1 MKQATAANV
10 QVRDR
15 PGWLQDANSMLVSAF
30 CHLAAFIA
38 LGLLTVAS
46 SDGWRGVKLLV
57 NLGDGGPEAPIVDGV
72 VARGFGPPGSV

>member
-1 MKQATAANV
+1 
-10 QVRDR
+10 
-15 PGWLQDANSMLVSAF
+15 MLISAF

-57 NLGDGGPEAPIVDGV
+57 NLGDGGPAAPIVDGSSLEDAVHLEV
-72 VARGFGPPGSV
+72 VR